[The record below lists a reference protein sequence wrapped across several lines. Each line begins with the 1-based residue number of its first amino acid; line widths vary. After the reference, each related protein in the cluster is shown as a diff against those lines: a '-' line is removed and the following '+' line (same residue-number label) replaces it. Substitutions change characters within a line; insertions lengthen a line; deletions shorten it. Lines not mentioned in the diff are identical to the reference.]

1 MHRIRNAGPLQIFF
15 AKHKK
20 ERIEDKNAT
29 SVLNYMKVMTKKDT
43 EYNVD
48 FEGRLKILI
57 WSDLQSHMN
66 YGAFG
71 DIVIFDITYR
81 VNIQLI

>member
-1 MHRIRNAGPLQIFF
+1 MDVMEKNHSGPECTGFVMQDLYNFFF

-48 FEGRLKILI
+48 SEGHLKILI
-57 WSDLQSHMN
+57 
-66 YGAFG
+66 
-71 DIVIFDITYR
+71 
-81 VNIQLI
+81 